1 MTWTTGETITAAKL
15 NRTTVPVGSI
25 QALAYVPG
33 APISGWL
40 YCNGDAVSRSTYAD
54 LFAAIGTTYGVGDG
68 STTFNL
74 PDLRGVF
81 LRGRDDGKGY
91 DSGRTI
97 GSYQADDNK
106 AHTHTYSA
114 FTQAAPNNFSISG
127 SPANAQLGTF
137 TTSSQGTE
145 ARPKNIAIHYVISH

>member
-1 MTWTTGETITAAKL
+1 MTWTSGDTITADRL

-81 LRGRDDGKGY
+81 LRGLDDGKGY
-91 DSGRTI
+91 DSGRAI
-97 GSYQADDNK
+97 GTYQADDNK
-106 AHTHTYSA
+106 AHTHT
-114 FTQAAPNNFSISG
+114 IG
-127 SPANAQLGTF
+127 SLITLGTDRSNLSLGSGLSNTQTV
-137 TTSSQGTE
+137 TTSSDGTE

>member
-33 APISGWL
+33 APIDGWL
-40 YCNGDAVSRSTYAD
+40 YCDGSPVSRSTYAD

-74 PDLRGVF
+74 PDFRGVF
-81 LRGRDDGKGY
+81 LRGLDDGKGY
-91 DSGRTI
+91 DSGRTM

-106 AHTHTYSA
+106 AHVHEYTAYKQPTAGYSVS
-114 FTQAAPNNFSISG
+114 FTGTGNTQH
-127 SPANAQLGTF
+127 GTF
-137 TTSSQGTE
+137 DTSSTGSE
-145 ARPKNIAIHYVISH
+145 ARPKNFPVHYVISY

>member
-1 MTWTTGETITAAKL
+1 MTWTNGETITANKL

-33 APISGWL
+33 APIAGWL
-40 YCNGDAVSRSTYAD
+40 YCNGDAVSRTTYAD

-81 LRGRDDGKGY
+81 LRGLDDGKGY
-91 DSGRTI
+91 DSGRAI
-97 GSYQADDNK
+97 GTYQADDNK
-106 AHTHTYSA
+106 AHTHTVATVLTSG
-114 FTQAAPNNFSISG
+114 TSSNTTSGAAISG
-127 SPANAQLGTF
+127 FTTL
-137 TTSSQGTE
+137 TTSSSGTE
-145 ARPKNIAIHYVISH
+145 AKPKNIAIHYVISH

>member
-1 MTWTTGETITAAKL
+1 MTWTSGDTITADRL

-40 YCNGDAVSRSTYAD
+40 YCDGDAVSRSTYAD

-81 LRGRDDGKGY
+81 LRGLDDGKGY
-91 DSGRTI
+91 DSGRAI
-97 GSYQADDNK
+97 GTYQADDNK
-106 AHTHTYSA
+106 AHTHTVSVYRQEGGGS
-114 FTQAAPNNFSISG
+114 FSISS
-127 SPANAQLGTF
+127 SPGNAESASA
-137 TTSSQGTE
+137 TTSSNGTE
-145 ARPKNIAIHYVISH
+145 ARPKNIAIHYLISH

>member
-1 MTWTTGETITAAKL
+1 MTWTTGETITAGKL

-33 APISGWL
+33 APIAGWL
-40 YCNGDAVSRSTYAD
+40 YCNGDAVSRTTYAD

-91 DSGRTI
+91 DSGRAI
-97 GSYQADDNK
+97 GTYQADDNK
-106 AHTHTYSA
+106 AHTHTAST
-114 FTQAAPNNFSISG
+114 FIGGSNWSISSNPG
-127 SPANAQLGTF
+127 NFNYGTN
-137 TTSSQGTE
+137 TTSSNGTE

>member
-40 YCNGDAVSRSTYAD
+40 YCNGDAVSRSTYAN

-91 DSGRTI
+91 DSGRAI
-97 GSYQADDNK
+97 GTYQADDNK
-106 AHTHTYSA
+106 AHTHTVSA
-114 FTQAAPNNFSISG
+114 YIGGSSFAISSNPGNANFG
-127 SPANAQLGTF
+127 SE
-137 TTSSQGTE
+137 TTSSNGTE

>member
-1 MTWTTGETITAAKL
+1 MTWTTGDTMTADRL

-33 APISGWL
+33 APIAGWL
-40 YCNGDAVSRSTYAD
+40 YCDGDAVSRTTYAD

-81 LRGRDDGKGY
+81 LRGLDDGKGY

-106 AHTHTYSA
+106 AHTHTMPEG
-114 FTQAAPNNFSISG
+114 FTAASG
-127 SPANAQLGTF
+127 GTGAIPGGG
-137 TTSSQGTE
+137 TRPVGIPVTGSTGTE

>member
-33 APISGWL
+33 APITGWL
-40 YCNGDAVSRSTYAD
+40 YCDGSPVSRSTYAD

-74 PDLRGVF
+74 PDFRGVF
-81 LRGRDDGKGY
+81 LRGLDDGKGY
-91 DSGRTI
+91 DSGRTM

-106 AHTHTYSA
+106 AHTHTVSA
-114 FTQAAPNNFSISG
+114 WVSGSTSAISG
-127 SPANAQLGTF
+127 NPSNANFTSA
-137 TTSSQGTE
+137 TTSSDGTE
-145 ARPKNIAIHYVISH
+145 ARPKNFPVHYVISY